1 MNTIIGR
8 VTRNAE
14 IKEVANDRKVVNFS
28 VATNDSYK
36 NKQGEWVEQTTYY
49 HCSYWQSANVAKILT
64 RGSLVELSGR
74 TSAYGY
80 IGKDGEIKAGLNF
93 HTSNIKRHSSGKDS
107 AEIVSEKPSE
117 EQNSNPFS
125 DEENDDLPF

>member
-14 IKEVANDRKVVNFS
+14 IKQVANDRQVVNFS

-36 NKQGEWVEQTTYY
+36 NKEGERIEQTTYY
-49 HCSYWQSANVAKILT
+49 NCSYWQSANVAKILT
-64 RGSLVELSGR
+64 KGSLVELSGR

-93 HTSNIKRHSSGKDS
+93 LTSNIKRHSGGKDS
-107 AEIVSEKPSE
+107 ETVLEKPSE
-117 EQNSNPFS
+117 EQKGNPFA
-125 DEENDDLPF
+125 DDENDDLPF